1 VLIYQQNRVGLKVH
15 AQFASSVLTGYGQGG
30 QIGQIFAQLVTIY
43 FGQLLKN
50 YRRMPHT
57 YLGYLIT

>member
-1 VLIYQQNRVGLKVH
+1 MHN
-15 AQFASSVLTGYGQGG
+15 FAGTVQTGQGQG
-30 QIGQIFAQLVTIY
+30 DQIGQIFAQLVTIY